1 MPIFYPHTI
10 DTLSRET
17 DAEAVRQRA
26 KGLPEQPRCVWPVR
40 RECPILAYEIE
51 QALTYLAGPV
61 RRERPDSDCRRAGSP
76 YSLQISTGPA
86 PYGGR
91 VLPVVLCVGH
101 AQGLRDCA
109 SGYALRLLPAGRRR
123 RQT

>member
-1 MPIFYPHTI
+1 MPIFYPHTL
-10 DTLSRET
+10 DLPSRRA
-17 DAEAVRQRA
+17 DDEAVRQRA
-26 KGLPEQPRCVWPVR
+26 RGLPEQPRCVWPVR

-51 QALTYLAGPV
+51 QALTYLTGPV
-61 RRERPDSDCRRAGSP
+61 RQRRPDSDCRRAGLP
-76 YSLQISTGPA
+76 YSLQILEGPT

-109 SGYALRLLPAGRRR
+109 AEYALRLLPAAHHR